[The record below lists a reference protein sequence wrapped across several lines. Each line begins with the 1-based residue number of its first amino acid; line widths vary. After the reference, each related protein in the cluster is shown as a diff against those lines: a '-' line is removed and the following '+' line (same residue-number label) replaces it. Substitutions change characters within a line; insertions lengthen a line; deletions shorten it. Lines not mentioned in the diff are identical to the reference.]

1 MNIVDVPEIEVEQLE
16 REASGGAFV
25 LDVRH
30 LHEYE
35 EGHIAGSR
43 LIPLPE
49 LPDRLTEIPEGE
61 PIFVICRTSGRS
73 RRATEFLRQQGVE
86 ATLVSGG
93 MIEWIDSERPVV
105 EGSEST

>member
-1 MNIVDVPEIEVEQLE
+1 VAVPEIEVEQLE
-16 REASGGAFV
+16 REASDGAFV

-35 EGHIAGSR
+35 DGHIAGAW

-49 LPDRLTEIPEGE
+49 LPDRLDELPDGQR
-61 PIFVICRTSGRS
+61 IFVICRTSGRS

-86 ATLVSGG
+86 ATVVTGG
-93 MIEWIDSERPVV
+93 MIEWIDSDRPVV